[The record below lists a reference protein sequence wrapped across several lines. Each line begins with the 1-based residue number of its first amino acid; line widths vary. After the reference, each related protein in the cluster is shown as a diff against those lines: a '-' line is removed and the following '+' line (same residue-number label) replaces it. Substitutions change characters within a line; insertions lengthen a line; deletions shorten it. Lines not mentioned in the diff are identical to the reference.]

1 MESSQNLQLIIIMKN
16 NIVIYTDGA
25 CKGNPGEGGWGA
37 VIENKKSVNKLY
49 GYEKN
54 TTNNRMEIV
63 AAIKALKTFSEK
75 SDIIIY
81 TDSKYLMNG
90 INDWINNWK
99 KNNWKTS
106 NKKDV
111 KNVDLWKIIDELN
124 LKHNIE
130 WNWVKGHSGN
140 PGNEMADDLANLAIS
155 RKSEKLI

>member
-1 MESSQNLQLIIIMKN
+1 MKN
-16 NIVIYTDGA
+16 NVVIYTDGA

-37 VIENKKSVNKLY
+37 ILEFTDETNKIY
-49 GYEKN
+49 GYQEN

-63 AAIKALKTFSEK
+63 AAIEAIKLVKEE

-90 INDWINNWK
+90 INTWIHSWK

-106 NKKDV
+106 GNKNV
-111 KNVDLWKIIDELN
+111 KNVDLWKTIDELN
-124 LKHNIE
+124 SKHSIK

-140 PGNEMADDLANLAIS
+140 PGNEMADDLANFAIS
-155 RKSEKLI
+155 SKGGKPG

>member
-1 MESSQNLQLIIIMKN
+1 MKN

-49 GYEKN
+49 GYEEN

>member
-1 MESSQNLQLIIIMKN
+1 MKN
-16 NIVIYTDGA
+16 NVVIYTDGA

-37 VIENKKSVNKLY
+37 ILEFTDEINKIY
-49 GYEKN
+49 GYQEN

-63 AAIKALKTFSEK
+63 AAIEAIKLVKEE

-90 INDWINNWK
+90 INTWIHSWK

-106 NKKDV
+106 GNKNV
-111 KNVDLWKIIDELN
+111 KNVDLWKAIDELN
-124 LKHNIE
+124 SKHSIK

-155 RKSEKLI
+155 SKGGKPE

>member
-1 MESSQNLQLIIIMKN
+1 MKN
-16 NIVIYTDGA
+16 NVVIYTDGA

-37 VIENKKSVNKLY
+37 ILEFTDETNKIY
-49 GYEKN
+49 GYQEN

-63 AAIKALKTFSEK
+63 AAIEAIKLVKEE

-90 INDWINNWK
+90 INIWIHSWK

-106 NKKDV
+106 GNKNV
-111 KNVDLWKIIDELN
+111 KNVDLWKAIDESN
-124 LKHNIE
+124 SKHSIK

-140 PGNEMADDLANLAIS
+140 PGNEMADDLANFAIS
-155 RKSEKLI
+155 SKGGKPE

>member
-1 MESSQNLQLIIIMKN
+1 MKN

-49 GYEKN
+49 GYEEN

-140 PGNEMADDLANLAIS
+140 PGNEMADGLANLAIS

>member
-1 MESSQNLQLIIIMKN
+1 MKN
-16 NIVIYTDGA
+16 NVVIYTDGA

-37 VIENKKSVNKLY
+37 ILEFTDETNKIY
-49 GYEKN
+49 GYQEN

-63 AAIKALKTFSEK
+63 AAIEAIKLVKEE

-90 INDWINNWK
+90 INTWIHSWK

-106 NKKDV
+106 GNKNV
-111 KNVDLWKIIDELN
+111 KNVDLWKAIDELN
-124 LKHNIE
+124 SKHSIK

-155 RKSEKLI
+155 SKGGTSE

>member
-1 MESSQNLQLIIIMKN
+1 MKN

-37 VIENKKSVNKLY
+37 VIENEKSVNKLY

>member
-1 MESSQNLQLIIIMKN
+1 MKN
-16 NIVIYTDGA
+16 NVVIYTDGA

-37 VIENKKSVNKLY
+37 ILEFTDETNKIY
-49 GYEKN
+49 GYQEN

-63 AAIKALKTFSEK
+63 AAIEAIKLVKEE

-90 INDWINNWK
+90 INTWIHSWK

-106 NKKDV
+106 GNKNV
-111 KNVDLWKIIDELN
+111 KNVDLWKAIDELN
-124 LKHNIE
+124 SKHSIK

-155 RKSEKLI
+155 SKGGKSE

>member
-1 MESSQNLQLIIIMKN
+1 MKN
-16 NIVIYTDGA
+16 NVVIYTDGA

-37 VIENKKSVNKLY
+37 ILEFTDETNKIY
-49 GYEKN
+49 GYQEN

-63 AAIKALKTFSEK
+63 AAIEAIKLVKEE
-75 SDIIIY
+75 SDIVIY

-90 INDWINNWK
+90 INIWIHSWK

-106 NKKDV
+106 GNKNV
-111 KNVDLWKIIDELN
+111 KNVDLWKAIDELN
-124 LKHNIE
+124 SKHSIK

-155 RKSEKLI
+155 SKGGKSE

>member
-1 MESSQNLQLIIIMKN
+1 MKN

-37 VIENKKSVNKLY
+37 VIEDKKSVNKLY
-49 GYEKN
+49 GYEEN